1 MSVTSDILE
10 SWRAPARVMRRH
22 LSHGRQE
29 ARALT
34 FLLIACFLFFVAQ
47 MPALSRHAHMNPDGD
62 SLFQMASGRFWGAV
76 LLAPL
81 FFYALAGLSHVIA
94 RLLGGQGTYYGAR
107 LALFW
112 SLLVAAP
119 LFLLRG
125 LLVGFAG
132 QGPLAG
138 ASGLIIG
145 LIFVF
150 LWMTALRVA
159 ERTDT

>member
-1 MSVTSDILE
+1 MSLTADIFE

-22 LSHGRQE
+22 LSHGSQE

-47 MPALSRHAHMNPDGD
+47 MPGLSREAHLNPDGD
-62 SLFQMASGRFWGAV
+62 GLFAMASGRFWGAV
-76 LLAPL
+76 LLAPI
-81 FFYALAGLSHVIA
+81 FFYALAGISHLIA
-94 RLLGGQGTYYGAR
+94 RLLGGKGGYYGAR

-112 SLLVAAP
+112 SLLVVAP
-119 LFLLRG
+119 FILLRG

-132 QGPLAG
+132 TGPLAG

-145 LIFVF
+145 LGFVF
-150 LWMTALRVA
+150 YWMISLRVA
-159 ERTDT
+159 EEGAV